1 MFVRRP
7 RGTTAAA
14 RRSGAQPGTD
24 DQRPQEGNQ
33 HPATQFFTG
42 WMPFLPPNQQYQS
55 STEDNPH
62 LYKSRIFLQHFI
74 SLT

>member
-42 WMPFLPPNQQYQS
+42 WMPFCHPTNSIKALKTILTFIKAEYS
-55 STEDNPH
+55 CST
-62 LYKSRIFLQHFI
+62 LSA
-74 SLT
+74 